1 MAGHRKYTASLSEMQ
16 YLIMGKN
23 RPPFCLSAYFIYLC
37 KRGSRRCHGCA
48 DVQDMLCM
56 FTPY

>member
-1 MAGHRKYTASLSEMQ
+1 MAGHRKCTASLSEMQ

-37 KRGSRRCHGCA
+37 KRGSRRCHGYA
-48 DVQDMLCM
+48 DVQGMLCM